1 MKRRQKA
8 GFLCAISSRIT
19 VTKEKERR
27 KRKSEEEE
35 RKRRE
40 KRSGCTLGFYNGYF
54 GNSFWPKKG
63 CGTEKVHLAVTFSK
77 IRLDIYFL
85 FYYYCHFLWCNTQV
99 PVVRRQWVMFFSLF
113 RYSGVCRPL
122 PSSKNPHFQNEAK
135 CTTFIVKMNFTCM
148 RMKKHFHIKG
158 WALVLIQ
165 RPRGTRQ
172 WSVRPWWYIGKTGKP
187 WGWNNAW
194 LNAWHFLL
202 DRHRWNQH

>member
-19 VTKEKERR
+19 LTKEKERR
-27 KRKSEEEE
+27 KRKSEQEE

-77 IRLDIYFL
+77 IRLDIY
-85 FYYYCHFLWCNTQV
+85 
-99 PVVRRQWVMFFSLF
+99 
-113 RYSGVCRPL
+113 RPL
-122 PSSKNPHFQNEAK
+122 PSSKNPHIQNEAK

-165 RPRGTRQ
+165 RPGGTRQ

-202 DRHRWNQH
+202 DGHRWNQH